1 MNIVKTKKI
10 EFSHAQ
16 IEEKG
21 RELAGLLGK
30 IALKQEEKKSVAL
43 KFKADIS
50 DLQSTAIILTNEI
63 NDGFVLVDVECEKKI
78 DHRLC
83 IRHGVLCEK
92 KIDYVSD
99 TVSFIDVNTGEVI
112 EEREI
117 HEDEMSIVG

>member
-10 EFSHAQ
+10 EFSHPQ

-21 RELAGLLGK
+21 KELAGLLDK

-43 KFKADIS
+43 EFKADIS

-63 NDGFVLVDVECEKKI
+63 NDGFFLVDVECEKKI
-78 DHRLC
+78 DH
-83 IRHGVLCEK
+83 
-92 KIDYVSD
+92 VSG

-117 HEDEMSIVG
+117 HEDERQMSLVG